1 MSNNYSTAR
10 RAACAAYDADKAP
23 AALLALV
30 QADPVVADFLVEAFV
45 AGYAE
50 VAGLAHAEWPGELA
64 ALALDATV
72 LDDQDWAPPAGRTW
86 AEVYRAVVKAYRA
99 V

>member
-10 RAACAAYDADKAP
+10 RAADRAYNPAKAP
-23 AALLALV
+23 AALVALV
-30 QADPVVADFLVEAFV
+30 QVDPVVADFLIEAFV

-50 VAGLAHAEWPGELA
+50 VEGLALAEWPGELA
-64 ALALDATV
+64 ASALDATV
-72 LDDQDWAPPAGRTW
+72 LDDQGWRAPDYRTW
-86 AEVYRAVVKAYRA
+86 AEVYGAVVQAYRA